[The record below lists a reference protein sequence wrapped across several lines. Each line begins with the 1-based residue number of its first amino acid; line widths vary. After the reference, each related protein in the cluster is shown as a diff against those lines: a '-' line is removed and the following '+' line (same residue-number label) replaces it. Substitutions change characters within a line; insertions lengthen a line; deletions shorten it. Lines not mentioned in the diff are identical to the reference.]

1 MTCPTTWHVLNALSG
16 VRVDLPAQTLW
27 LNPRVPTEMG
37 ELHMPVYLSTC
48 WLWLDFV
55 PKTKQLKLTVK
66 RVYGDRKDNIAR
78 LITYID
84 RPAIALKQPFA
95 IAPDA
100 VLDLSAEYDQ
110 LHLQPASRPM
120 KMSFIAR
127 KTPRPGI
134 PTAKWSAT
142 SIPVANRAD
151 GANAEAKAFDDAT
164 GTRWTTGR
172 PMQPGDWYQLDLG
185 ELRRVQAVEV
195 DNDGSSHD
203 WPRGLSIEVSPD
215 GNTWTRVATYDEHQV
230 RSAYHKGVY
239 HFGFA
244 PR

>member
-1 MTCPTTWHVLNALSG
+1 
-16 VRVDLPAQTLW
+16 
-27 LNPRVPTEMG
+27 
-37 ELHMPVYLSTC
+37 
-48 WLWLDFV
+48 
-55 PKTKQLKLTVK
+55 VK

-78 LITYID
+78 LITDID

-244 PR
+244 PREGRYVKLVQLGSTSYWWWSLHEIHVM